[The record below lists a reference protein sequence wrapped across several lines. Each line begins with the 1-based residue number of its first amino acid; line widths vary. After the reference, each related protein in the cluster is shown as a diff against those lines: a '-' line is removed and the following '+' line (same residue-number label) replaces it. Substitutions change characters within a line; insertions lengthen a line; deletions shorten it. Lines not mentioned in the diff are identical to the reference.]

1 MEPARN
7 IRHRELDIRRG
18 YGHRVFYAACVFEKR
33 GCYCAYAL
41 AADSG
46 FRSEHRLYSDR
57 VHFLVLTGR
66 DGDKIT
72 LNDPNS
78 PTNSQ
83 KSWDYD
89 TLAGQIQS
97 LWVLRRAG

>member
-41 AADSG
+41 AADTG

-57 VHFLVLTGR
+57 VHFLVLTAVCTRR
-66 DGDKIT
+66 DRHAVIARVDSCHCGCGALVKLHYAD
-72 LNDPNS
+72 
-78 PTNSQ
+78 
-83 KSWDYD
+83 
-89 TLAGQIQS
+89 
-97 LWVLRRAG
+97 VRAFGKL